1 MTNNNEYTYAL
12 GRRKTSSATVRLYRG
27 SEESTFN
34 ERKLEELFSSKDDMF
49 DLLSPFRVTDT
60 VGDFYFTVKAKGGG
74 TTGQRQAARLAI
86 SRALVKVSEDYKAEL
101 KKNGLLTRDSR
112 MVERKKPG
120 LKKARKAPQFSKR

>member
-1 MTNNNEYTYAL
+1 MTNKNEYTYAL
-12 GRRKTSSATVRLYRG
+12 GRRKTSVATVRLYKG
-27 SEESTFN
+27 TEESTFN
-34 ERKLEELFSSKDDMF
+34 DKKIEEVFTSKDEMF
-49 DLLSPFRVTDT
+49 DILSPFRVTDT
-60 VGDFYFTVKAKGGG
+60 IGDFYFTVKAKGGG

-86 SRALVKVSEDYKAEL
+86 SRAMVKLSEDYKAEL